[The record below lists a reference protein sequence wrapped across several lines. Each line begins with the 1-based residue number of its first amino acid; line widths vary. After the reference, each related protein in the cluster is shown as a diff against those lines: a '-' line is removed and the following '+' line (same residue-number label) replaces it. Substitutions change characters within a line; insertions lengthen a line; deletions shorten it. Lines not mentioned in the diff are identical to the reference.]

1 MTDNMLNEDN
11 FSKDLDFLK
20 KYTDI
25 VVLKNN
31 KSAVAV
37 APLFQGRV
45 MTSATNA
52 DSGNG
57 FGWINKKVIEKGFL
71 SEEERKGK
79 IEDQIYVF
87 GGEERFWLGP
97 EGGQFS
103 LFFKPEDDFEFS
115 NWKTPAVI
123 DTEAFTLVSHT
134 DHSATFEHRCELIN
148 KSGTIFK
155 MGIGRSISILNKAS
169 IENIIKKK
177 FSTNVEFVGY
187 QSNNQITNIG
197 DQPWIPETGLPSIWM
212 LGMYK
217 PSSETTMIIPFKDGE
232 EAILGQTVNDTYF
245 GKVPK
250 DYLEVKENIL
260 FFKGDGT
267 KRSKIGVNSKRS
279 KGIAGSYDAVG
290 KVLTLITYNTQ
301 EAPHGYVNSAWE
313 HQEEPFAG
321 DVLNAYNDGSPEPGV
336 PPMGPF
342 YELETSSPA
351 AALKPNETMVHIQ
364 TTIHLQGEEQELSKI
379 AEATLGVSLDA
390 IIKSL

>member
-11 FSKDLDFLK
+11 FTKDIDFLK
-20 KYTDI
+20 KHTDI

-37 APLFQGRV
+37 APMFQGRV

-52 DSGNG
+52 TSGNG

-103 LFFKPEDDFEFS
+103 LFFKEGDNFDFS

-123 DTEAFTLVSHT
+123 DTEAFSIVSQSESSIIFKHN
-134 DHSATFEHRCELIN
+134 CELIN

-155 MGIGRSISILNKAS
+155 MGIGRTVSILDKIDIEAILDQNIS
-169 IENIIKKK
+169 ENI
-177 FSTNVEFVGY
+177 EFVGY
-187 QSNNQITNIG
+187 QTNNKITNIG
-197 DQPWIPETGLPSIWM
+197 DAPWIPETGLPSIWM
-212 LGMYK
+212 LGMYN
-217 PSSETTMIIPFKDGE
+217 PSPETTVVIPFKKGDESELGE
-232 EAILGQTVNDTYF
+232 KVNDVYF
-245 GKVPK
+245 GKISEE
-250 DYLEVKENIL
+250 YLQTKEDVL

-267 KRSKIGVNSKRS
+267 KRGKIGVGPKRS
-279 KGIAGSYDAVG
+279 KGVAGSYDAKG
-290 KVLTLITYNTQ
+290 GVLNLIIYNKQ
-301 EAPHGYVNSAWE
+301 EAQFGYVNSTWE
-313 HQEEPFAG
+313 EQTEPYAG

-336 PPMGPF
+336 APMGPF

-351 AALKPNETMVHIQ
+351 AALKPNESMVHIQ
-364 TTIHLQGEEQELSKI
+364 STIHLQGDEEELNAI
-379 AEATLGVSLDA
+379 AIATLGVSLED